1 MKFIKYDQM
10 FQVFIT
16 GMMYVLGSGIAHY
29 LGAEFKILQFLLGI
43 TWVMCIQIAGYI
55 LMIYFKPTGNLA
67 DEANLLQLF
76 KNKPKLL
83 LPIVSLFFITAAVVV
98 VILLINQQFTI
109 NLGIILM
116 MIVLGLVFY
125 VMPPFML
132 AFNGYREVF
141 LAIFQGGFVPIL
153 GFLVQSNVYHR
164 LLLLITFPITLIA
177 LATHLAMSF
186 STYAADLNLEQ
197 KTFLRLFSWQRTII
211 LHHVLLITAYA
222 FFALGLIQGI
232 PTALLGPA
240 LLTMPIAGL
249 QIFWLHRISQG
260 GKTIWPFFRV
270 LAASVFGLSA
280 YLLAFTFWTH

>member
-222 FFALGLIQGI
+222 FSL
-232 PTALLGPA
+232 
-240 LLTMPIAGL
+240 
-249 QIFWLHRISQG
+249 
-260 GKTIWPFFRV
+260 
-270 LAASVFGLSA
+270 
-280 YLLAFTFWTH
+280 